1 MPAQDW
7 TRVVRKKRSK
17 ASSDANSVSIA
28 DVVRHFG
35 GEVKEGFNVSV
46 RCCMHED
53 SRRSAVIDTYN
64 NLYYCHTCGKGGN
77 AINVIMELE
86 NLGFKDAIDRANEIT
101 AGSGSPLRGLN
112 TRRGARLPR
121 RTWDI

>member
-17 ASSDANSVSIA
+17 ASSDANSIPIA

-86 NLGFKDAIDRANEIT
+86 NLGFKDAIERAREIAT
-101 AGSGSPLRGLN
+101 GSGVSVQQQSKRGS
-112 TRRGARLPR
+112 RRLSR
-121 RTWDI
+121 RTWNI